1 VTRSARWCENYYK
14 GSKRS
19 VELLIP
25 TMFTRRRIYLLLL
38 LLVTSGLTLLA
49 LLAPILSLTPSQ
61 QIKAG
66 SVSTQDY
73 SAPEAKTY
81 VSDVLTQRKRDET
94 VNRAPLVYTPA
105 DPSIARQQLERLR
118 ATVDY
123 ILDVR
128 NDAYATPEQKRADLA
143 ALADIQLKQDTISL
157 ILNLSD
163 ARWQTVAQEAII
175 VLERVM
181 GNTIRDDQLESAR
194 HNVPVLVSL
203 SLPEDQAAIVV
214 ELVTAFVIPNSLYNE
229 TSTEA
234 ARQQARDAIEPVT
247 RSYAVGEIVV
257 SRGQLLKDEDI
268 EALQM
273 LGLVTRQNRWREID
287 GAIVLLGLVMVFFI
301 LYLHRSPILLNDLRG
316 LTLIAILF
324 VVFLLGARLT
334 IPGHTVLPY
343 MYPLTAYGLVMMALF
358 GAEPTLASLFPLAIL
373 AAYGLPNALDL
384 TLFYTL
390 SSFFGVLTLQRAQ
403 RVTSFFRAGVVI
415 ALSGAAV
422 LFAYRLPQ
430 GMDWIG
436 LATLGGT
443 AALNGVASAS
453 ISILLQFFLAQF
465 LGMTTALQLVELSRP
480 DHPLLQFILRNAPGT
495 YQHSLQVANLAE
507 QAAEQIGADP
517 LLTRVGSLYH
527 DAGKA
532 VNPGYFIENQLPGDP
547 NPHDQ
552 LEPIISAAEII
563 RHITDGMGL
572 ARKYR
577 LPRRIKAFI
586 TEHHGDALTRYQYV
600 RAVEAAGGDES
611 RVDAEMYRY
620 PGPRPQSCE
629 TALLMLADACEAK
642 VRADRPKDEAELKA
656 LIQNQIEVRV
666 KSGQLDNTNLTL
678 RDLAIIVDSFT
689 ATLRGI
695 YHPRIQYPQLQ
706 ASPQPAESQAPTTR
720 PRSAQFPQKQ
730 P

>member
-1 VTRSARWCENYYK
+1 
-14 GSKRS
+14 
-19 VELLIP
+19 
-25 TMFTRRRIYLLLL
+25 MFTRRRFFLLLL
-38 LLVTSGLTLLA
+38 LLVTSGFSLLA
-49 LLAPILSLTPSQ
+49 LLVPILSFSPSQ

-73 SAPEAKTY
+73 ISTEAKTY
-81 VSDVLTQRKRDET
+81 TSDVLTQRKRDDT
-94 VNRAPLVYTPA
+94 ASRVPMVYSPA
-105 DPSIARQQLERLR
+105 DPGVARQQRERLR
-118 ATVDY
+118 ATLDY

-128 NDAYATPEQKRADLA
+128 NDVYATLDQKLADLA
-143 ALADIQLKQDTISL
+143 ALADIELKQDTAST
-157 ILNLSD
+157 ILTLSD
-163 ARWQTVAQEAII
+163 ARWQTVAQEAVI

-181 GNTIRDDQLESAR
+181 GNTIRDDQLDSAR
-194 HNVPVLVSL
+194 RSVPVLVSL
-203 SLPEDQAAIVV
+203 SLPEDQAAIVA
-214 ELVTAFVIPNSLYNE
+214 ELVEAFVAPNSLYNE
-229 TSTEA
+229 AATGT

-257 SRGQLLKDEDI
+257 SRGQLLSDEDI
-268 EALQM
+268 EALQI
-273 LGLVTRQNRWREID
+273 LGLIQRPNRWREVD
-287 GAIVLLGLVMVFFI
+287 GSIVLLVLVMVFFI
-301 LYLHRSPILLNDLRG
+301 LYLRRSPALLNDLRG
-316 LTLIAILF
+316 LTLIAVLF
-324 VVFLLGARLT
+324 VAFLLGARLT

-343 MYPLTAYGLVMMALF
+343 LYPLTAYALVMVALF
-358 GAEPTLASLFPLAIL
+358 GPEPTLASAFPLAL
-373 AAYGLPNALDL
+373 LTAYGLSNALDL

-390 SSFFGVLTLQRAQ
+390 NSFFGVLALRRAQ
-403 RVTSFFRAGVVI
+403 RVTSFFRAGAVI

-436 LATLGGT
+436 LATLAAT
-443 AALNGVASAS
+443 AALNGLASAS

-517 LLTRVGSLYH
+517 LLTRVGALYH

-563 RHITDGMGL
+563 RHVTDGMAL
-572 ARKYR
+572 ARKYH
-577 LPRRIKAFI
+577 LPRRIRDFI
-586 TEHHGDALTRYQYV
+586 TEHHGNAVTRYQYV
-600 RAVEAAGGDES
+600 RAVEATGGDES
-611 RVDAEMYRY
+611 RVDAELFRY
-620 PGPRPQSCE
+620 PGPNPLSRE

-642 VRADRPKDEAELKA
+642 VRADRPKDEAELKT
-656 LIQNQIEVRV
+656 LIQNQIEARI

-678 RDLAIIVDSFT
+678 RDLAIIIDSFT

-706 ASPQPAESQAPTTR
+706 ANPQPAESQAPVTR
-720 PRSAQFPQKQ
+720 PRTPRFTE
-730 P
+730 

>member
-1 VTRSARWCENYYK
+1 
-14 GSKRS
+14 
-19 VELLIP
+19 
-25 TMFTRRRIYLLLL
+25 MFTRRQIYLALL
-38 LLVTSGLTLLA
+38 LLVTVGFSMLA
-49 LLAPILSLTPSQ
+49 LIAPMLSLSPSQ

-66 SVSTQDY
+66 SVAIQDY

-81 VSDVLTQRKRDET
+81 VSDVLTQRSRDET
-94 VNRAPLVYTPA
+94 ASRVPNVYSPA
-105 DPSIARQQLERLR
+105 DPGIARQQRERLR
-118 ATVDY
+118 ATLDY
-123 ILDVR
+123 IQDVR
-128 NDAYATPEQKRADLA
+128 NDVYATLDQKLADLA
-143 ALADIQLKQDTISL
+143 ALADIQLKQETASM
-157 ILNLSD
+157 ILALSD
-163 ARWQTVAQEAII
+163 ARWQSVAQEAVL

-181 GNTIRDDQLESAR
+181 GNTIRDDQVDTAR
-194 HNVPVLVSL
+194 RSVPVLVSL
-203 SLPEDQAAIVV
+203 SIPEDQAAVV
-214 ELVTAFVIPNSLYNE
+214 AELVEAFVVPNSLYNE
-229 TSTEA
+229 AATEA
-234 ARQQARDAIEPVT
+234 ARQQARDSVEPVT
-247 RSYAVGEIVV
+247 RSFATGEIVV
-257 SRGQLLKDEDI
+257 SRGQLLSSEDI
-268 EALQM
+268 EALQI
-273 LGLVTRQNRWREID
+273 LGLVKRQNRWRDID
-287 GAIVLLGLVMVFFI
+287 GSIVLLGLVMLFFA
-301 LYLHRSPILLNDLRG
+301 LYLIRNPILLNDLRG
-316 LTLIAILF
+316 LTLISILF

-343 MYPLTAYGLVMMALF
+343 LYPLSAYGLVMVALF
-358 GAEPTLASLFPLAIL
+358 GAEPALASVFALSIL
-373 AAYGLPNALDL
+373 AAYGLSNALDL
-384 TLFYTL
+384 TLFYSL
-390 SSFFGVLTLQRAQ
+390 SSFFGVLTLRRAQ
-403 RVTSFFRAGVVI
+403 RVTSFFRAGVAI

-480 DHPLLQFILRNAPGT
+480 DHPLMQFILRNAPGT

-517 LLTRVGSLYH
+517 LLTRVGALYH

-552 LEPIISAAEII
+552 LEPILSAAEII
-563 RHITDGMGL
+563 RHVTEGMAL
-572 ARKYR
+572 ARKFR

-586 TEHHGDALTRYQYV
+586 TEHHGDALTLYQYV
-600 RAVEAAGGDES
+600 RAVEQAGGDES
-611 RVDAEMYRY
+611 RVDAEMFRY
-620 PGPRPQSCE
+620 PGPRPQSRE

-642 VRADRPKDEAELKA
+642 VRADRPKDEAELKS
-656 LIQNQIEVRV
+656 LIQKQIDDRM

-678 RDLAIIVDSFT
+678 RDIAIIGDSFT

-706 ASPQPAESQAPTTR
+706 TTLQPVENKAPITQPR
-720 PRSAQFPQKQ
+720 PARSSK
-730 P
+730 

>member
-1 VTRSARWCENYYK
+1 
-14 GSKRS
+14 
-19 VELLIP
+19 
-25 TMFTRRRIYLLLL
+25 MFTRRRVYLTLLLL
-38 LLVTSGLTLLA
+38 TTSGLTLLA

-61 QIKAG
+61 QLKVG
-66 SVSTQDY
+66 SVSPQDY

-81 VSDVLTQRKRDET
+81 VSDVLTQSKRNET
-94 VNRAPLVYTPA
+94 ANRVAPVYTPA
-105 DPSIARQQLERLR
+105 DPGIARQQRERLR
-118 ATVDY
+118 ATLDY

-128 NDAYATPEQKRADLA
+128 NDAYATIDQKRADLS

-157 ILNLSD
+157 ILALSD
-163 ARWQTVAQEAII
+163 ARWQTVDQEAIAL
-175 VLERVM
+175 LERVM
-181 GNTIRDDQLESAR
+181 GNTIRDDQVENAR
-194 HNVPVLVSL
+194 RSVPVQVSL
-203 SLPEDQAAIVV
+203 SIPEDQALVV
-214 ELVTAFVIPNSLYNE
+214 AELVTAFVIPNSLYNQE
-229 TSTEA
+229 ATDA
-234 ARQQARDAIEPVT
+234 ARQEVRDAIEPVT
-247 RSYAVGEIVV
+247 RSFAVGEIVI
-257 SRGQLLKDEDI
+257 SRGQLLKEEDI

-273 LGLVTRQNRWREID
+273 LGLVTRQNTWREVD
-287 GAIVLLGLVMVFFI
+287 GAVVLVGLIMVFFM
-301 LYLHRSPILLNDLRG
+301 LYLHRSPLLLYDLRG
-316 LTLIAILF
+316 LTTIAILF
-324 VVFLLGARLT
+324 VGFLFGARLT
-334 IPGHTVLPY
+334 IPGHAVLPY

-373 AAYGLPNALDL
+373 TAYELPNALDL

-390 SSFFGVLTLQRAQ
+390 SAFFGVLTLRRAQ
-403 RVTSFFRAGVVI
+403 RVTSFFRAGMVI

-430 GMDWIG
+430 GMDWLG

-443 AALNGVASAS
+443 AAINGLASAS

-480 DHPLLQFILRNAPGT
+480 DHPLMQFILRQAPGT

-563 RHITDGMGL
+563 RHVTEGMAL

-577 LPRRIKAFI
+577 LPRRIKDFI

-611 RVDAEMYRY
+611 RVDAEMFRY
-620 PGPRPQSCE
+620 PGPRPQTRE
-629 TALLMLADACEAK
+629 TALLMLADSCEAK

-656 LIQNQIEVRV
+656 LIQAQIEARV
-666 KSGQLDNTNLTL
+666 KSGQLDDTDLTL
-678 RDLAIIVDSFT
+678 KDMFLIAESFT
-689 ATLRGI
+689 ATLRGV
-695 YHPRIQYPQLQ
+695 YHPRIQYPSLQ
-706 ASPQPAESQAPTTR
+706 TNPQPVESESRGPAVRTR
-720 PRSAQFPQKQ
+720 PVHFPRKLQ
-730 P
+730 

>member
-1 VTRSARWCENYYK
+1 
-14 GSKRS
+14 
-19 VELLIP
+19 
-25 TMFTRRRIYLLLL
+25 MFNRRRIFLTLL
-38 LLVTSGLTLLA
+38 LLVTSGFTLLA

-61 QIKAG
+61 QVKAG

-81 VSDVLTQRKRDET
+81 VSMVLTQRKRDET
-94 VNRAPLVYTPA
+94 ASRVSPVYTPA
-105 DPSIARQQLERLR
+105 DPGIARQQLERLG
-118 ATVDY
+118 ATLDY

-128 NDAYATPEQKRADLA
+128 NDAYATNEQKRADLA
-143 ALADIQLKQDTISL
+143 ALADIQLNQDTISL
-157 ILNLSD
+157 ILMLND
-163 ARWQTVAQEAII
+163 ARWQTVAQEAIL

-181 GNTIRDDQLESAR
+181 RNTIRDDQIENAR
-194 HNVPVLVSL
+194 RSVPVLVSL
-203 SLPEDQAAIVV
+203 SVPEDQANIVV
-214 ELVTAFVIPNSLYNE
+214 ELVEAFVIPNSLYNA
-229 TSTEA
+229 TATEA
-234 ARQQARDAIEPVT
+234 AQQQARDAIESVT
-247 RSYAVGEIVV
+247 RSFALGEIVV
-257 SRGQLLKDEDI
+257 SRGQLLNEEDV

-273 LGLVTRQNRWREID
+273 LGLVTRQNRWREVD
-287 GAIVLLGLVMVFFI
+287 GALVLLVLVMVFFV

-334 IPGHTVLPY
+334 IPGHTVIPY
-343 MYPLTAYGLVMMALF
+343 IYPLTAYGLVMMALF
-358 GAEPTLASLFPLAIL
+358 GAEPTMISFFPLAIL
-373 AAYGLPNALDL
+373 TAYGLPNAL
-384 TLFYTL
+384 
-390 SSFFGVLTLQRAQ
+390 RRPQ

-430 GMDWIG
+430 GMDWLG
-436 LATLGGT
+436 LATLSGT

-453 ISILLQFFLAQF
+453 ISILLQFILAQF

-480 DHPLLQFILRNAPGT
+480 DHPLMQFILRNAPGT

-532 VNPGYFIENQLPGDP
+532 VNPAYFIENQLPGDP

-552 LEPIISAAEII
+552 LDPIVSAAEII
-563 RHITDGMGL
+563 RHVTEGLEL

-577 LPRRIKAFI
+577 LPRRIQAFI

-600 RAVEAAGGDES
+600 RAVEDAGGDES
-611 RVDAEMYRY
+611 RVDAEMFRY
-620 PGPRPQSCE
+620 PGPRPQSRE

-642 VRADRPKDEAELKA
+642 VRADRPKDETELKA
-656 LIQNQIEVRV
+656 LIQNQIDVRV
-666 KSGQLDNTNLTL
+666 KSGQLDSTNLTL
-678 RDLAIIVDSFT
+678 RDLASIADSFT

-706 ASPQPAESQAPTTR
+706 ERPKLAESPTAPARARTIHF
-720 PRSAQFPQKQ
+720 PRKLQ
-730 P
+730 

>member
-1 VTRSARWCENYYK
+1 
-14 GSKRS
+14 
-19 VELLIP
+19 
-25 TMFTRRRIYLLLL
+25 MFNRRRIFLTLL
-38 LLVTSGLTLLA
+38 LLVTSGFTILA

-61 QIKAG
+61 QVKAG
-66 SVSTQDY
+66 GVSAQDY

-81 VSDVLTQRKRDET
+81 VSIVLTQRKRDET
-94 VNRAPLVYTPA
+94 ASRVSPVYTPA
-105 DPSIARQQLERLR
+105 DPGIARQQLERLG
-118 ATVDY
+118 ATLDY

-128 NDAYATPEQKRADLA
+128 NDAYATNEQKRADLA
-143 ALADIQLKQDTISL
+143 ALADIQLKQDTTSL
-157 ILNLSD
+157 ILMLND
-163 ARWQTVAQEAII
+163 ARWQTVAQEAIL

-181 GNTIRDDQLESAR
+181 RNTIRDDQIENTRRS
-194 HNVPVLVSL
+194 VPVLVSL
-203 SLPEDQAAIVV
+203 SVPEDQANIVV
-214 ELVTAFVIPNSLYNE
+214 ELVGAFVIPNSLYNE
-229 TSTEA
+229 TATEA
-234 ARQQARDAIEPVT
+234 AQQQARDAVESVT
-247 RSYAVGEIVV
+247 RSYALGEIVV
-257 SRGQLLKDEDI
+257 SRGQLLKEEDV

-273 LGLVTRQNRWREID
+273 LGLVTRQNRWPEID
-287 GAIVLLGLVMVFFI
+287 GALVLLVLVMVFFV

-334 IPGHTVLPY
+334 IPGHTVIPY

-358 GAEPTLASLFPLAIL
+358 GAEPTMISFFPLAIL
-373 AAYGLPNALDL
+373 TAYGLPNALDL

-390 SSFFGVLTLQRAQ
+390 SGFFGVLTLRRPQ

-436 LATLGGT
+436 LATLSGT

-453 ISILLQFFLAQF
+453 ISILLQFILAQF

-480 DHPLLQFILRNAPGT
+480 DHPLMQFILRNAPGT

-517 LLTRVGSLYH
+517 LLTRVGALYH

-532 VNPGYFIENQLPGDP
+532 VNPDYFIENQLPGDP

-552 LEPIISAAEII
+552 LEPIVSAAEII
-563 RHITDGMGL
+563 RHVTEGLEL

-577 LPRRIKAFI
+577 LPRRIQAFI

-600 RAVEAAGGDES
+600 RAVEAAGGEES
-611 RVDAEMYRY
+611 RVDAEMFRY
-620 PGPRPQSCE
+620 PGPRPQSRE

-642 VRADRPKDEAELKA
+642 VRADRPKDETELKA

-666 KSGQLDNTNLTL
+666 KSGQLDSTNLTL
-678 RDLAIIVDSFT
+678 RDLAAIADSFT

-706 ASPQPAESQAPTTR
+706 ERPQPAESQTAPARARTIHF
-720 PRSAQFPQKQ
+720 PRKLQ
-730 P
+730 

>member
-1 VTRSARWCENYYK
+1 
-14 GSKRS
+14 
-19 VELLIP
+19 
-25 TMFTRRRIYLLLL
+25 MFTRRRIYLILL
-38 LLVTSGLTLLA
+38 LLVTSGFTLLA
-49 LLAPILSLTPSQ
+49 LLAPILSLTSSP

-81 VSDVLTQRKRDET
+81 VSDVLTQLKRDET
-94 VNRAPLVYTPA
+94 ASLVSPVYTPA
-105 DPSIARQQLERLR
+105 DPGIARQQLERLR
-118 ATVDY
+118 ATLDY
-123 ILDVR
+123 TLDVR
-128 NDAYATPEQKRADLA
+128 NDAYATNEQKRADLA

-157 ILNLSD
+157 ILALSD
-163 ARWQTVAQEAII
+163 ARWQTVSQESIA

-181 GNTIRDDQLESAR
+181 GNTIRDDQIENAR
-194 HNVPVLVSL
+194 RSVPVQVSL
-203 SLPEDQAAIVV
+203 SVPEDQADIVA
-214 ELVTAFVIPNSLYNE
+214 ELVVAFVIPNSLYNE
-229 TSTEA
+229 TATETA
-234 ARQQARDAIEPVT
+234 QQQAGDAIEPVT
-247 RSYAVGEIVV
+247 RSFAVGEIVV

-273 LGLVTRQNRWREID
+273 LGLVTRQNRWREMD
-287 GAIVLLGLVMVFFI
+287 GAFILVGLMMVFFV
-301 LYLHRSPILLNDLRG
+301 LYLNRSPVLANDLRG

-324 VVFLLGARLT
+324 VAFLLGARLT

-343 MYPLTAYGLVMMALF
+343 LYPLTAYSLVMMALF
-358 GAEPTLASLFPLAIL
+358 GLEPTLISSLPLAIL
-373 AAYGLPNALDL
+373 TAYGLPNSLDL

-390 SSFFGVLTLQRAQ
+390 SSFFGILTLRRAQ
-403 RVTSFFRAGVVI
+403 RVTSFFRAGLVI
-415 ALSGAAV
+415 ALSGAIV
-422 LFAYRLPQ
+422 LFAFRLPQ

-443 AALNGVASAS
+443 AVLNGIASAS
-453 ISILLQFFLAQF
+453 ICILLQFFLAQF

-480 DHPLLQFILRNAPGT
+480 DHPLMQFILRNAPGT

-552 LEPIISAAEII
+552 LEPIVSAAEII
-563 RHITDGMGL
+563 RHVTEGLAL

-586 TEHHGDALTRYQYV
+586 SEHHGDALTRYQYV

-611 RVDAEMYRY
+611 RVDAEMFRY
-620 PGPRPQSCE
+620 PGPRPQSRE

-642 VRADRPKDEAELKA
+642 VRADRPKDERELKA
-656 LIQNQIEVRV
+656 LIQNQIDQRM
-666 KSGQLDNTNLTL
+666 KSGQLDDTNLTL
-678 RDLAIIVDSFT
+678 RDLAMIAESFT

-706 ASPQPAESQAPTTR
+706 AKPSAVEISAPTTR
-720 PRSAQFPQKQ
+720 PRSIHFPHKQ

>member
-1 VTRSARWCENYYK
+1 
-14 GSKRS
+14 
-19 VELLIP
+19 
-25 TMFTRRRIYLLLL
+25 MFNRRRIYLTLL
-38 LLVTSGLTLLA
+38 LLVTSGFTLLA
-49 LLAPILSLTPSQ
+49 LLAPILSLTSSQ
-61 QIKAG
+61 QVKAG

-73 SAPEAKTY
+73 SAPEAKTF

-94 VNRAPLVYTPA
+94 VSRVLSVYTPA
-105 DPSIARQQLERLR
+105 DPGIARQQRERLR
-118 ATVDY
+118 ATLDY

-128 NDAYATPEQKRADLA
+128 NDTYATSEQKRADLA
-143 ALADIQLKQDTISL
+143 ALADIQLRQDTTSL
-157 ILNLSD
+157 ILALSD
-163 ARWQTVAQEAII
+163 ARWQTVAQEAIA

-181 GNTIRDDQLESAR
+181 GNTIREDQVESAR
-194 HNVPVLVSL
+194 RSIPVLVSL
-203 SLPEDQAAIVV
+203 SVPEDQADIVV
-214 ELVTAFVIPNSLYNE
+214 ELVEAFIIPNSLYNE
-229 TSTEA
+229 TATEA
-234 ARQQARDAIEPVT
+234 AQQQVRDSIESVS
-247 RSYAVGEIVV
+247 RSFALGQIVV
-257 SRGQLLKDEDI
+257 SRGQLLKEEDI

-287 GAIVLLGLVMVFFI
+287 GAIVMLALVMVFFV

-358 GAEPTLASLFPLAIL
+358 GAEPTLISFFPLAIL
-373 AAYGLPNALDL
+373 TAYGLPNALDL

-390 SSFFGVLTLQRAQ
+390 SGFFGVLTLQRPQ

-430 GMDWIG
+430 GMDWQG
-436 LATLGGT
+436 LATLSGT
-443 AALNGVASAS
+443 AVLNGVASAS
-453 ISILLQFFLAQF
+453 ISIVMQFFLAQF

-480 DHPLLQFILRNAPGT
+480 DHPLMQFILRNAPGT

-552 LEPIISAAEII
+552 LEPIVSAAEII
-563 RHITDGMGL
+563 RHVTEGMAL

-611 RVDAEMYRY
+611 RVDTEMFRY
-620 PGPRPQSCE
+620 PGPRPESRE

-656 LIQNQIEVRV
+656 LIQNQIDVRA

-678 RDLAIIVDSFT
+678 RDLAAIVDSFT

-706 ASPQPAESQAPTTR
+706 ERPQPAESQASPARTR
-720 PRSAQFPQKQ
+720 PIHFPRKLQ
-730 P
+730 

>member
-1 VTRSARWCENYYK
+1 
-14 GSKRS
+14 
-19 VELLIP
+19 
-25 TMFTRRRIYLLLL
+25 MFNRRRIFLILL
-38 LLVTSGLTLLA
+38 LLVTSGFTLLA

-61 QIKAG
+61 QVKAG

-94 VNRAPLVYTPA
+94 ASRVSPVYTPA
-105 DPSIARQQLERLR
+105 DPAIARQQRERLR
-118 ATVDY
+118 ATLDY

-128 NDAYATPEQKRADLA
+128 NDAFATDEQKRSDLA

-157 ILNLSD
+157 ILSLSD
-163 ARWQTVAQEAII
+163 ARWQTVNQEAIV
-175 VLERVM
+175 VLEKVM
-181 GNTIRDDQLESAR
+181 GNTIRDDQLENAR
-194 HNVPVLVSL
+194 RSVPVQVSL
-203 SLPEDQAAIVV
+203 AVPEDQANIVA
-214 ELVTAFVIPNSLYNE
+214 ELVVAFITPNSLYNE
-229 TSTEA
+229 SSTKA
-234 ARQQARDAIEPVT
+234 AQQQARDSIEPLT
-247 RSYAVGEIVV
+247 RSFAVGEIVV
-257 SRGQLLKDEDI
+257 SRGQLLKEEDI

-273 LGLVTRQNRWREID
+273 LGLVTRQNRWREVD
-287 GAIVLLGLVMVFFI
+287 GAIVLVGLVMVFFV
-301 LYLHRSPILLNDLRG
+301 LYLNRSPVLMNDLRG

-343 MYPLTAYGLVMMALF
+343 MYPLTAYGLVMAALF
-358 GAEPTLASLFPLAIL
+358 GAEPTLISFLPLAIL
-373 AAYGLPNALDL
+373 TAYGLPNALDL

-390 SSFFGVLTLQRAQ
+390 SSFFGVLTLRRPQ

-422 LFAYRLPQ
+422 LFAFRLPQ

-436 LATLGGT
+436 MATLGGT
-443 AALNGVASAS
+443 AALNGIASAS

-480 DHPLLQFILRNAPGT
+480 DHPLMQFILRNAPGT

-507 QAAEQIGADP
+507 QAAEQIGADT

-563 RHITDGMGL
+563 RHVTEGLAL
-572 ARKYR
+572 ARKYH
-577 LPRRIKAFI
+577 LPRRIRAFI

-611 RVDAEMYRY
+611 RVDAEMFRY
-620 PGPRPQSCE
+620 PGPRPQSRE

-656 LIQNQIEVRV
+656 LIQDQIDMRV

-678 RDLAIIVDSFT
+678 RDITMITDSFA

-706 ASPQPAESQAPTTR
+706 ESPQPSEIQAPTTR
-720 PRSAQFPQKQ
+720 TRSIHLPRKLS
-730 P
+730 

>member
-1 VTRSARWCENYYK
+1 
-14 GSKRS
+14 
-19 VELLIP
+19 
-25 TMFTRRRIYLLLL
+25 MFNRRRIYLTLL
-38 LLVTSGLTLLA
+38 LLVTSGFTLLA
-49 LLAPILSLTPSQ
+49 LLAPILSLTSSQ
-61 QIKAG
+61 QVKAG

-73 SAPEAKTY
+73 SAPEAKTF

-94 VNRAPLVYTPA
+94 VSRVLSVYTPA
-105 DPSIARQQLERLR
+105 DPGIARQQRERLR
-118 ATVDY
+118 ATLDY

-128 NDAYATPEQKRADLA
+128 NDTYATSEQKRADLA
-143 ALADIQLKQDTISL
+143 ALADIQLRQDTTSL
-157 ILNLSD
+157 ILALSD
-163 ARWQTVAQEAII
+163 ARWQTVAQEAIA

-181 GNTIRDDQLESAR
+181 GNTIREDQVESAR
-194 HNVPVLVSL
+194 RSIPVLVSL
-203 SLPEDQAAIVV
+203 SVPEDQADIVV
-214 ELVTAFVIPNSLYNE
+214 ELVEAFIIPNSLYNE
-229 TSTEA
+229 TATEA
-234 ARQQARDAIEPVT
+234 AQQQVRDSIESVS
-247 RSYAVGEIVV
+247 RSFALGQIVV
-257 SRGQLLKDEDI
+257 SRGQLLKEEDI

-287 GAIVLLGLVMVFFI
+287 GAIVMLALVMVFFV

-358 GAEPTLASLFPLAIL
+358 GAEPTLISFFPLAIL
-373 AAYGLPNALDL
+373 TAYGLPNALDL

-390 SSFFGVLTLQRAQ
+390 SGFFGVLTLQRPQ

-430 GMDWIG
+430 GMDWQG
-436 LATLGGT
+436 LATLSGT
-443 AALNGVASAS
+443 AVLNGVASAS
-453 ISILLQFFLAQF
+453 ISIVMQFFLAQF

-480 DHPLLQFILRNAPGT
+480 DHPLMQFILRNAPGT

-552 LEPIISAAEII
+552 LEPIVSAAEII
-563 RHITDGMGL
+563 RHVTEGMAL

-586 TEHHGDALTRYQYV
+586 TEHHGDALTHYQYV

-611 RVDAEMYRY
+611 RVDTEMFRY
-620 PGPRPQSCE
+620 PGPRPESRE

-656 LIQNQIEVRV
+656 LIQNQIDVRA

-678 RDLAIIVDSFT
+678 RDLAAIVDSFT

-706 ASPQPAESQAPTTR
+706 ERPQPAESQASPARTR
-720 PRSAQFPQKQ
+720 PIHFPRKLQ
-730 P
+730 